1 MRVKYPGT
9 GALINLSATPPLSHT
24 YKMDL
29 KQTTTAMAA
38 DENVAKQNSV
48 KAKLENSSAFAL

>member
-1 MRVKYPGT
+1 MRVKCPGS
-9 GALINLSATPPLSHT
+9 GALINLSATTPLSHT